1 MKLASLFSLLS
12 NRVVPPSHPPSV
24 SSSFSP
30 SVLIIGGGFAGLA
43 AAVELADQG
52 AKVLLLERRSFLGGR
67 AYSFTDKT
75 TGDTVDNG
83 QHLMMGCYHYTL
95 RFLEKIGSL
104 GKLKFQQ
111 NPQVDF
117 LSLLANG
124 QTQHASFRCPSWPAP
139 LHLLAGLF
147 KLQTIGWRDRWNALR
162 VGLELRRLNG
172 NRTELADITVREWL
186 TRLGQTETMQRRFWD
201 LVALATLNETPDRA
215 SADMFA
221 RVLDQAFMH
230 TRQDSTM
237 VISRVGLSDLYTD
250 DARRFVEQR
259 GGTVRLNAEVARI
272 EFDGLRAMGVELK
285 TGERIQADAI
295 ISAVPYFA
303 LPRMIAPEVF
313 AASPNLRSIA
323 QFKSAPIVSVNLW
336 YAEPVTD
343 VEFSGLLESRIE
355 WVFNKNAISG
365 HSKSGHQH
373 LALVVSGAHEAAKL
387 PKEELISSA
396 VAEME
401 RFFPA
406 ARRQKPA
413 HAFVVRE
420 RDATISH
427 TVGTAR
433 LRPPHKTEFEN
444 FFLAGDWTDTGLPA
458 TIESAV
464 QSGVDCADAVGHL
477 VQLSHR

>member
-1 MKLASLFSLLS
+1 MKLAPLFSSPS
-12 NRVVPPSHPPSV
+12 NRAFPPSPPPYV
-24 SSSFSP
+24 SPSLSP

-43 AAVELADQG
+43 AAVDLADRG
-52 AKVLLLERRSFLGGR
+52 LKVMLLERRSFLGGR

-83 QHLMMGCYHYTL
+83 QHLMMGCYHHTL

-117 LSLLANG
+117 LSLSASG
-124 QTQHASFRCPSWPAP
+124 QTNHASFRCPSLPAP

-172 NRTELADITVREWL
+172 NRTELADITVRDWL

-201 LVALATLNETPDRA
+201 LVALATLNETADRA

-230 TRQDSTM
+230 SRQDSTI
-237 VISRVGLSDLYTD
+237 VISKVGLSDLYTD
-250 DARRFVEQR
+250 DARQFVEQR
-259 GGTVRLNAEVARI
+259 GGTIRLNAEVARI
-272 EFDGLRAMGVELK
+272 EFDDRRAVAVELR
-285 TGERIQADAI
+285 TGERIAADAI
-295 ISAVPYFA
+295 ISAVPYSA
-303 LPRMIAPEVF
+303 LPRMIAPEIF
-313 AASPNLRSIA
+313 DASPCLRHIA

-336 YAEPVTD
+336 YAQPVTD

-355 WVFNKNAISG
+355 WMFNKKAISG
-365 HSKSGHQH
+365 DGKSSHQH

-387 PKEELISSA
+387 SKEELIAIA
-396 VAEME
+396 VAEIE

-406 ARRQKPA
+406 ARRQKPV

-420 RDATISH
+420 HDATISH

-433 LRPPHKTEFEN
+433 LRPSHKTEFEN
-444 FFLAGDWTDTGLPA
+444 FFLAGDWTNTGLPA

-464 QSGVDCADAVGHL
+464 QSGQQCAKLIPATVAAK
-477 VQLSHR
+477 S

>member
-1 MKLASLFSLLS
+1 MKLASSPNIS
-12 NRVVPPSHPPSV
+12 A
-24 SSSFSP
+24 SP
-30 SVLIIGGGFAGLA
+30 SLHPSFLHSHNRPILIIGGGFAGLA
-43 AAVELADQG
+43 AAVELADSG
-52 AKVLLLERRSFLGGR
+52 VKVLLLERRAFLGGR

-83 QHLMMGCYHYTL
+83 QHLMMGCYHHTL

-104 GKLKFQQ
+104 DKLKFQQ

-117 LSLLANG
+117 LSLSASG
-124 QTQHASFRCPSWPAP
+124 QPISSSFKCPPLPAP

-147 KLQTIGWRDRWNALR
+147 KLQTIGWQDRLKALR

-172 NRTELADITVREWL
+172 NRTELGDITVREWL
-186 TRLGQTETMQRRFWD
+186 TRLGQTETMQSRFWD

-237 VISRVGLSDLYTD
+237 VVSKVGLSDLYTE

-259 GGTVRLNAEVARI
+259 GGEIRLNSEVANI
-272 EFDGLRAMGVELK
+272 EFDGRRAVAVELK
-285 TGERIQADAI
+285 SGERIEAATV

-303 LPRMIAPEVF
+303 LPRMIQPEVF
-313 AASPNLRSIA
+313 AASPSLKPILSF
-323 QFKSAPIVSVNLW
+323 QSAPIVSVNLW

-365 HSKSGHQH
+365 GNQSGHQH

-387 PKEELISSA
+387 PKEELIAIA

-406 ARRQKPA
+406 ARRQKPV

-420 RDATISH
+420 HDATISH

-464 QSGVDCADAVGHL
+464 QSGFACAEEVG
-477 VQLSHR
+477 QFSKLSHP

>member
-1 MKLASLFSLLS
+1 MNSASSCL
-12 NRVVPPSHPPSV
+12 PSTGLSV
-24 SSSFSP
+24 SSSRQAFARSP
-30 SVLIIGGGFAGLA
+30 FLPVLVIGGGFAGLA
-43 AAVELADQG
+43 AAVELADRG
-52 AKVLLLERRSFLGGR
+52 VKVLLLERRSSLGGR
-67 AYSFTDKT
+67 AYSFTDKI

-83 QHLMMGCYHYTL
+83 QHLMMGCYHHTL

-117 LSLLANG
+117 LSLTASG
-124 QTQHASFRCPSWPAP
+124 QPTSSSFKCPPLPAP

-147 KLQTIGWRDRWNALR
+147 KLQTIGWRDRLNALR
-162 VGLELRRLNG
+162 VGVELRRLNG
-172 NRTELADITVREWL
+172 NRSGLADITVRDWL
-186 TRLGQTETMQRRFWD
+186 TQLGQTEAMQQRFWD
-201 LVALATLNETPDRA
+201 LVALATLNETPERA

-237 VISRVGLSDLYTD
+237 VISKVGLSELYTD
-250 DARRFVEQR
+250 GARQFIEQR
-259 GGTVRLNAEVARI
+259 GGEIRLNAEVANI
-272 EFDGLRAMGVELK
+272 EFDGRRAVAVEFRN
-285 TGERIQADAI
+285 GERIEAGAI
-295 ISAVPYFA
+295 ISAVPFFA
-303 LPRMIAPEVF
+303 LPRMIQPEIF
-313 AASPNLRSIA
+313 TAIPSLKPIA
-323 QFKSAPIVSVNLW
+323 NFHSAPIVSVNLW

-343 VEFSGLLESRIE
+343 VEFSGLLDSRIE
-355 WVFNKNAISG
+355 WVFNKNVISG
-365 HSKSGHQH
+365 ASQSGHQH

-387 PKEELISSA
+387 PKEELIAIA

-406 ARRQKPA
+406 ARRQKPV

-420 RDATISH
+420 HDATISH

-464 QSGVDCADAVGHL
+464 QSGFACAEEVWAIWKIAHT
-477 VQLSHR
+477 